1 MENLLNFLLDITG
14 DLIEVLGSL
23 GDISFI
29 KNIDFK
35 WEVVYLQFYYLIFFM
50 IEVFIYLFI
59 ILKFEFFY

>member
-1 MENLLNFLLDITG
+1 M
-14 DLIEVLGSL
+14 EVLGSL

-35 WEVVYLQFYYLIFFM
+35 WEVVYLPFYYLIFIM